1 MRRQEGL
8 AERVVRVTMVAV
20 SWLSAAVLAAG
31 LAWWVARPGA
41 ERSIQMLETGILLL
55 MTVPM
60 FRVLQ
65 SAARGV
71 RLRDWLH
78 VGTIAAVAALLTL
91 TIWYALHQ
99 T

>member
-1 MRRQEGL
+1 MTPQEGI
-8 AERVVRVTMVAV
+8 AERIIRVAMVAI
-20 SWLSAAVLAAG
+20 SWVSAALLAAG
-31 LAWWVARPGA
+31 LAWWLARPGA
-41 ERSIQMLETGILLL
+41 EQSIQVLEAGILLL

-78 VGTIAAVAALLTL
+78 VGTIAAVASLLTL
-91 TIWYALHQ
+91 TVWYALHQ